1 MHTYINYPRQNNI
14 LLNRF
19 LNYNLIIKI
28 KNNLFEM
35 KKMFMNNKVLS
46 LLGLVGAAIL
56 FKYLYNNRK

>member
-1 MHTYINYPRQNNI
+1 
-14 LLNRF
+14 
-19 LNYNLIIKI
+19 
-28 KNNLFEM
+28 M